1 MQVFP
6 TLFRR
11 SFLSIRS
18 AAKSQPCASLI
29 GTRAG
34 SGLYQHLTNP
44 SFRENDPTWTLPSSR
59 TTARGFA
66 TTPTLTIHSNL
77 FFVSPTYPFRSSFRA
92 KSTMASAPIAAVDQ
106 LVKLTSDLSLSE
118 IRDKFPTCYPET
130 NPTDVYR
137 LHLTKVL
144 EKITGVDPN
153 IIYPAVQW
161 TQGLDKGD
169 LMLAVPALRVKG
181 KKPNELAEEWGT
193 KVLDSLTSF
202 KDDRGAH

>member
-6 TLFRR
+6 TLSRR
-11 SFLSIRS
+11 SFLSIKS
-18 AAKSQPCASLI
+18 AAKFQPRAALI
-29 GTRAG
+29 GKGAG
-34 SGLYQHLTNP
+34 SSLHKHLTNP
-44 SFRENDPTWTLPSSR
+44 SFRTNDPTCTLPSNRVTSR
-59 TTARGFA
+59 GIA
-66 TTPTLTIHSNL
+66 TKPTLTIHSNS
-77 FFVSPTYPFRSSFRA
+77 FTTSTSSSFRSSSRA
-92 KSTMASAPIAAVDQ
+92 ASTMASAPIAAVDQ

-118 IRDKFPTCYPET
+118 IREKFPTCYPET

-193 KVLDSLTSF
+193 QVLDF
-202 KDDRGAH
+202 